1 MLIVKK
7 HFDNGRLILAV
18 CDPELVGLVFEDK
31 NIVLDLSKSFYRG
44 DLTPN
49 DVVESLMKEAYIM
62 NLVGEHSVKLALDN
76 NLISKELVF
85 RIKNVPYA
93 YYVNDALK

>member
-31 NIVLDLSKSFYRG
+31 NKVLDLSRSFYRG

-49 DVVESLMKEAYIM
+49 NVVESLMKEAYIM
-62 NLVGEHSVKLALDN
+62 NLVGERSIKLALDN
-76 NLISKELVF
+76 HLISKDF
-85 RIKNVPYA
+85 IFKIKNVPYA
-93 YYVNDALK
+93 YYVNDSLK